1 MSDFPSSERRPL
13 VLIIDDEHDFRV
25 VVAHLLDR
33 GGYDTVLAG
42 DGASGLRVFADRR
55 PDLVVLDGNLPDIDG
70 IEVCRRLRATP
81 EGKTVPILMC
91 TVRSPL
97 GTVAGGLAAGAT
109 DYVLKPFE
117 AEDLLARVRAA
128 LKAAAP

>member
-97 GTVAGGLAAGAT
+97 GTVADGLAAGAT

-117 AEDLLARVRAA
+117 AEDLLTRVRKA